1 MEDLLKD
8 NDERFC
14 LFPIKHDDIWKSYKT
29 MLGCF
34 WTAEEIDFKND
45 KEDYA
50 NLSKDEQYFIKMIL
64 AFFAGA
70 DGIVID
76 NLGSRFLSEVKWAEL
91 TLAYGFQLFMEGIH
105 SETYSLLIDTYI
117 KDDDDKSNLFNA
129 INNFECI
136 RRKQLWAKRWISD
149 VKSSFAER
157 LIAFACVEG
166 IFFSSAFASIYW
178 LKHQKK
184 GLKGLTFSNELI
196 SRDEGQHTDLACLVY
211 SKLKN
216 RVNKKRVYEIVS
228 ECVEIEENFINKSLP
243 CRLIGMNADL
253 MSKYI
258 KFVADR
264 LLRQLGYNS
273 LYKIKKCPFDF
284 MELISLDQ
292 KTNFFE
298 SRVSSYAIDTNI
310 KDDNCFNCE
319 AEF

>member
-1 MEDLLKD
+1 MEKMLIE

-14 LFPIKHDDIWKSYKT
+14 LFPIKHNDIWKHYKT

-45 KEDYA
+45 AQDFE
-50 NLSKDEQYFIKMIL
+50 LLTKDEKHFIKMIL

-91 TLAYGFQLFMEGIH
+91 TLAYGFQLFIEGIH

-117 KDDDDKSNLFNA
+117 KDDNEKIKLFNA

-136 RRKQLWAKRWISD
+136 RKKQNWAKRWISD
-149 VKSSFAER
+149 TDANFAER
-157 LIAFACVEG
+157 IIAFACVEG

-178 LKHQKK
+178 IKSKNK
-184 GLKGLTFSNELI
+184 GMKGLTFSNELI
-196 SRDEGQHTDLACLVY
+196 SRDEGQHTELACLVY
-211 SKLKN
+211 SKLENK
-216 RVNKKRVYEIVS
+216 VNEKRVYEIVS
-228 ECVEIEENFINKSLP
+228 ECVEIEINFITKSLP
-243 CRLIGMNADL
+243 CRLIGMNSKL
-253 MSKYI
+253 MIKYI

-264 LLRQLGYNS
+264 LIVQLGYKKKYN
-273 LYKIKKCPFDF
+273 IAKCPFDF
-284 MELISLDQ
+284 MEMISLDQ

-298 SRVSSYAIDTNI
+298 SRVSSYSIDTNI
-310 KDDNCFNCE
+310 KDDDCFNCD
-319 AEF
+319 ATF

>member
-1 MEDLLKD
+1 MEKMLID

-14 LFPIKHDDIWKSYKT
+14 LFPIKHNDIWEHYKT
-29 MLGCF
+29 MLACF

-45 KEDYA
+45 KEDFA
-50 NLSKDEQYFIKMIL
+50 KLTKDEQHFIKMVL
-64 AFFAGA
+64 AFFASA
-70 DGIVID
+70 DGVVID

-91 TLAYGFQLFMEGIH
+91 TLAYGFQLFIEGIH

-117 KDDDDKSNLFNA
+117 KDDVEKDRLFNA

-136 RRKQLWAKRWISD
+136 RQKQNWAKRWISD
-149 VKSSFAER
+149 TKSSFAER

-166 IFFSSAFASIYW
+166 IFFSSAFACIYW
-178 LKHQKK
+178 LKSQKK

-211 SKLKN
+211 SKLE
-216 RVNKKRVYEIVS
+216 NKLNKDKVYKIVS
-228 ECVEIEENFINKSLP
+228 ECVDIEINFITKSLP
-243 CRLIGMNADL
+243 CRLIGMNSKL
-253 MSKYI
+253 MIQHI

-264 LLRQLGYNS
+264 LLVQLKYKRLYN
-273 LYKIKKCPFDF
+273 ITKCPFDF

-298 SRVSSYAIDTNI
+298 SRVSSYSIDTNV
-310 KDDNCFNCE
+310 KDDSVFNFDV
-319 AEF
+319 AF

>member
-1 MEDLLKD
+1 MEKMLID

-14 LFPIKHDDIWKSYKT
+14 LFPIKQDAIWKHYKT
-29 MLGCF
+29 MLSCF

-45 KEDYA
+45 KEDFEK
-50 NLSKDEQYFIKMIL
+50 LTKDEQYFIKMIL
-64 AFFAGA
+64 AFFASA

-91 TLAYGFQLFMEGIH
+91 TLAYGFQLFIEGIH

-117 KDDDDKSNLFNA
+117 KDDVDKNKLFNA

-136 RRKQLWAKRWISD
+136 RRKQLWAKRWISNN
-149 VKSSFAER
+149 KSSFAER

-178 LKHQKK
+178 LKSQKK

-211 SKLKN
+211 SKLENK
-216 RVNKKRVYEIVS
+216 VNKERVYEIVKD
-228 ECVEIEENFINKSLP
+228 CVDIEINFTTKSLP
-243 CRLIGMNADL
+243 CRLIGMNSKL
-253 MSKYI
+253 MTQHI

-264 LLRQLGYNS
+264 LLVQLGYKR
-273 LYKIKKCPFDF
+273 LYNVTKCPFDF

-298 SRVSSYAIDTNI
+298 SRVSSYSIDTNV
-310 KDDNCFNCE
+310 KDDDCFNLE
-319 AEF
+319 ATF

>member
-1 MEDLLKD
+1 MENILTD

-14 LFPIKHDDIWKSYKT
+14 LFPIKHNDIWKHYKT
-29 MLGCF
+29 MLSCF

-45 KEDYA
+45 KEDFA
-50 NLSKDEQYFIKMIL
+50 KLTKDEQHFIKMIL

-91 TLAYGFQLFMEGIH
+91 TLAYGFQLFIEGIH

-117 KDDDDKSNLFNA
+117 TDEGEKDKLFNA
-129 INNFECI
+129 INNFDCI
-136 RRKQLWAKRWISD
+136 RQKQLWAKRWIND
-149 VKSSFAER
+149 INSSFAER
-157 LIAFACVEG
+157 LIAFSCVEG

-178 LKHQKK
+178 LKSQKK

-211 SKLKN
+211 SKLE
-216 RVNKKRVYEIVS
+216 NKLNKERVYEIVK
-228 ECVEIEENFINKSLP
+228 ECVDIEDNFINISLP
-243 CRLIGMNADL
+243 CRLIGMNSML

-264 LLRQLGYNS
+264 LLVQLGYKK
-273 LYKIKKCPFDF
+273 LYNIDKCPFDF
-284 MELISLDQ
+284 MEMISLNL

-298 SRVSSYAIDTNI
+298 SRVSSYSIDTNI
-310 KDDNCFNCE
+310 KNDDIFKCDVAF
-319 AEF
+319 